1 MKRNNGR
8 SLHTLSSLFY
18 SIPPIKIE
26 TVPGMQRETT
36 IKLHQDQCHL
46 TFNIIEG
53 ILNYLYGNNLLSSSK
68 GKVGCGNRG

>member
-1 MKRNNGR
+1 
-8 SLHTLSSLFY
+8 
-18 SIPPIKIE
+18 
-26 TVPGMQRETT
+26 MQRETT